1 MAQNDI
7 NIKVQ
12 IDSTQAQN
20 SSKSMS
26 AQIRELTESMRKLE
40 DAGKATSAEYLKLA
54 TQAAKLRDQQGDLRQ
69 TIKALADDHFKA
81 RAAMEGLSVGIN
93 VFSGLTQAAALFG
106 VENEDLQKTL
116 VKLQAAQ
123 NLANTAM
130 NIAQS
135 LNKDSYLMIAAR
147 LIKEKLLTTE
157 IQNQTKAQLALN
169 AAKKGAIGIIIAL
182 TTALAAL
189 AIKYASVRKEQ
200 DDLNKEING
209 AGVKALAAATVE
221 VKTLDAEY
229 NKLGDDL
236 NAKKKFFEDHKEIM
250 GDTAKDVKDIAEAD
264 KVWQEQT
271 AGYIQAQAQRAKADA
286 ARKKA
291 TEYYEEAFQL
301 EDYYERMKAGTLTMT
316 EEVSLFFQKSM
327 GVASA
332 TTVSL
337 LARYNEVMKAGDE
350 LMQRASNYESTIEDL
365 NSEDDSDTSK
375 PDIWSIR
382 AAKIKNEYLP
392 QIDAAISANDK
403 LKLQKEMQSKLIDVE
418 IEKVNATAKSE
429 EERKL
434 QVYELLKAKKQ
445 IYEVAVA
452 TEEEEVDYNE
462 IVDQTTQKQIEALKE
477 FNQTRLDE
485 QKKWNEFEKQEEEK
499 AEKRRQDAYTRR
511 LERERMYWQA
521 AGELSSQFNTLVTSL
536 QDAALANAEGNEKK
550 TTEVRRRYAG
560 MQFAAQIGSIAIS
573 TSKAIMEA
581 WSAYGEIP
589 FIGPALAAAQTA
601 VILGISSAQTASAN
615 SARKKALSGKAA
627 RGAFVTGRSHAQG
640 GELWELEG
648 GEAVLNKRAM
658 SIPAFRDLASAMNE
672 ATGGVSFSSKTM
684 QGSSPVLAASVS
696 DEAIAKIVAGIAAIP
711 VVVTEKAITTAQRNV
726 SVLEQRSRF

>member
-26 AQIRELTESMRKLE
+26 VQIRELTESMRKLE

-135 LNKDSYLMIAAR
+135 LNKDSYLMIALR
-147 LIKEKLLTTE
+147 IVKEKLLTKSIE
-157 IQNQTKAQLALN
+157 QQTKAQLALN

-250 GDTAKDVKDIAEAD
+250 GDTAKDVNSIAEAD
-264 KVWQEQT
+264 KKWQEQT

-301 EDYYERMKAGTLTMT
+301 EDYYKRMKAGTLTMT

-332 TTVSL
+332 TTASL
-337 LARYNEVMKAGDE
+337 RARYNEVMKAGDD
-350 LMQRASNYESTIEDL
+350 LMRRASSYESTIEDL
-365 NSEDDSDTSK
+365 NSDDDDTSK

-418 IEKVNATAKSE
+418 IDKVKATAKSE

-434 QVYELLKAKKQ
+434 KVYELLKAKKQ
-445 IYEVAVA
+445 IYEIAVA

-499 AEKRRQDAYTRR
+499 AEKRRQDAYARR

-601 VILGISSAQTASAN
+601 VILGISAAQTASAN

-648 GEAVLNKRAM
+648 GEAVLNKHAM